1 MKKKIACYFVVTL
14 LIVGCMVGCTSKMT
28 VWSLLINGEEVSVDT
43 LLSINSEKIS
53 LFEYRFYFNAIKL
66 AADNGDDSYWISNQ
80 DARDKLL
87 SDTLDAI
94 RYDYAK
100 EELAKSLGLKITRS
114 DKKTIKKYI
123 KETKSVYTADKWQE
137 MLDSAYMDE
146 VLYAKYNY
154 SSMYTDKLE
163 EYYFG
168 SESGNKLTVSTIYDY
183 MQKYYHYK
191 YIYIKYDY
199 DETQTNKNLAENII
213 EKLANGAKFEDLMVY
228 SRDYSEDVAKTGLFI
243 LKDGTSPIIDAVSKL
258 EIGQSSGIIEQ
269 SDGYYIYM
277 RYDITENDAK
287 QNLQDFKDEYMSD
300 FISEKVNE
308 FIKKQNIEY
317 VSEYY
322 NKISIETLL
331 H

>member
-1 MKKKIACYFVVTL
+1 MKKKIACFFVVTL
-14 LIVGCMVGCTSKMT
+14 LIVGCMTGCASKMT
-28 VWSLLINGEEVSVDT
+28 VWSLAINGENVPIDT
-43 LLSINSEKIS
+43 LLSINSEDIS
-53 LFEYRFYFNAIKL
+53 LFEYRFYFYTMKL
-66 AADNGDDSYWISNQ
+66 ATDNGDDSYWVSNQ
-80 DARDKLL
+80 DARDKLI

-94 RYDYAK
+94 RYDYARK
-100 EELAKSLGLKITRS
+100 ELAKSLGLNITKS
-114 DKKTIKKYI
+114 DKKEVKKFI
-123 KETKSVYTADKWQE
+123 KETKSIYTADKWQE
-137 MLDSAYMDE
+137 LLDSAHMDE
-146 VLYAKYNY
+146 VLYEKYNY
-154 SSMYTDKLE
+154 SGLYSDKLN

-168 SESGNKLTVSTIYDY
+168 DESGNKITVSTIYEY

-199 DETQTNKNLAENII
+199 DETQTNKELAESIVD
-213 EKLANGAKFEDLMVY
+213 KLANGAKFEELMVY

-243 LKDGTSPIIDAVSKL
+243 LKDGTSTVIDAVSKL
-258 EIGQSSGIIEQ
+258 EIGQSSGILEQ

-277 RYDITENDAK
+277 RYDITEDDAK
-287 QNLQDFKDEYMSD
+287 QNLQEFKEQYMSD
-300 FISEKVNE
+300 FVSEKVNE